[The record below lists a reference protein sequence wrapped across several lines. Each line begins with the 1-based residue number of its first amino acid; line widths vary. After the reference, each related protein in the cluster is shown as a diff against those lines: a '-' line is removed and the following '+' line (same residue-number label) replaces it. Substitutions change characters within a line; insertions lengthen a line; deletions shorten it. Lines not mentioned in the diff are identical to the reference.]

1 MMLPTSKAFNAR
13 PDDWA
18 TVLAMAGSDDLLGS
32 IAEFVAAQ
40 RRGGHPVYP
49 SPPQVFRA
57 LELTPSAAV
66 RAVIVGQDPYHR
78 EGQAHGLAF
87 SVPDGVRQPPSLR
100 NIFIE
105 LQRDCGIPPPTS
117 GSLEPWARRGVLLLN
132 RVLTVGA
139 KAGSHRGHGWEA
151 FTTAV
156 IRSVNNKKGP
166 VAFFLWG
173 RAAQSVEPLID
184 SSRHVVVKAG
194 HPSPLSVRYFRGR
207 AGFRGVNLE
216 LVARAAE
223 PIDWSLP

>member
-1 MMLPTSKAFNAR
+1 MTPSTSEPLAELPS
-13 PDDWA
+13 DWA
-18 TVLAMAGSDDLLGS
+18 TVLARTGTDDLLLS
-32 IAEFVAAQ
+32 IAEFVSDQ
-40 RRGGHPVYP
+40 RRSGPVYP
-49 SPPQVFRA
+49 IAPDVLRA
-57 LELTPSAAV
+57 FELTPFPAV

-87 SVPDGVRQPPSLR
+87 SVPDGFRQPPSLR

-105 LQRDCGIPPPTS
+105 LDRECGIPPPST
-117 GSLEPWARRGVLLLN
+117 GSLESWARRGVLLLN
-132 RVLTVGA
+132 RILTVGA

-156 IRSVNNKKGP
+156 IRSVNDKEGP

-207 AGFRGVNLE
+207 AGFSRVNRE